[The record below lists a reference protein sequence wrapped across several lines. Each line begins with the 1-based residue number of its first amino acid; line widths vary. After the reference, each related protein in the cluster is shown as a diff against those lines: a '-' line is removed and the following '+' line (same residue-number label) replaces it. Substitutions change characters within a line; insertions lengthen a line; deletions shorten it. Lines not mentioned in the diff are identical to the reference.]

1 MILGGAQEHVVLL
14 CEGLARR
21 GHDVVLVTGPALGPE
36 GQLMDRACGGGYR
49 VVELNCLRRAV
60 NPFYDVAGYL
70 KLKKLLKQL
79 DPDIVHTNSAKAG
92 ILGRLAAGAIKKGNR
107 PLIVHTVHGLS
118 FHPYQSAILNRFY
131 ITAERI
137 ATKHTGAFISV
148 ADAMTEKCL
157 AVGIGKAEQFVRI
170 FSGMET
176 QHYLDQLGDQRITEI
191 RREFDIPDDA
201 IVITTVARLFELKG
215 HEYIIASAKKLA
227 MRHKNVIWM
236 FVGDGNLR
244 EQLARQIAE
253 AGLTER
259 FRFTGLVAPRRVGE
273 LLHASDILAH
283 PSLREGLPRTFPQAM
298 LCGKPVISF
307 DIDGAKEVV
316 NERTGILVEP
326 EDVQG
331 LIDAQD
337 KLIGDADLR
346 EQLGAAGRRFCRR
359 EFDHELMVEK
369 TEKFYK
375 DHIIQ

>member
-1 MILGGAQEHVVLL
+1 MLL
-14 CEGLARR
+14 CEGLSRR
-21 GHDVVLVTGPALGPE
+21 GHDVVLVTGPAIGPE
-36 GQLMDRACGGGYR
+36 GQLMDRACNGGYR
-49 VVELNCLRRAV
+49 VIELNCLRRAV

-79 DPDIVHTNSAKAG
+79 DPDVVHTNSAKAG

-137 ATKHTGAFISV
+137 ATKHTDAFISV

-176 QHYLDQLGDQRITEI
+176 QHYLDRPGDQRISEI

-215 HEYIIASAKKLA
+215 HEYIIASAKELA
-227 MRHKNVIWM
+227 ARHKNVIWM

-244 EQLARQIAE
+244 GELTRQIAE

-259 FRFTGLVAPRRVGE
+259 FRFTGLVAPERVGE

-331 LIDAQD
+331 LIDAQA
-337 KLIGDADLR
+337 KLIGDAHLR
-346 EQLGAAGRRFCRR
+346 EQLGTAGRQFCRK
-359 EFDHELMVEK
+359 EFDHELMVKK
-369 TEKFYK
+369 TEEFYK